1 MMNRIKFFILF
12 FILAIIGILSS
23 LILFELMLNLF
34 MPQRTLKD
42 LYLDTKQCWTKDDQ
56 APFTLKANCQ
66 MEMKSNEFTAFTTI
80 NSLGYRGSLVEL
92 PKPKDVKRII
102 ITGDSF
108 IFGWGVA
115 DTDTVSKRLEGLASK
130 EQIFGENKVEVIN
143 AGFMGG
149 LSPDGHLI
157 NLRKM
162 LERGYNPD
170 IVIMSVFVYNDTS
183 DMAKNEWVGT
193 WDYSIP
199 NKVRSRDLFVTEDN
213 QLIHRKLKS
222 FYKNPIFM
230 NSNIVA
236 ILSRNQGLIEF
247 LNKVKS
253 LTESESSY
261 NVQGDCIFDET
272 CEERTLIFS
281 KLNSVIGSAQQLIKG
296 NFGEDV
302 KLLVLIIPA
311 DFQIYQDAAHKYGG
325 ENASLG
331 IRQAYKTEFPQPQKT
346 IEKFLGQEGIEY
358 LDLLSAFRQN
368 IYPRKFF
375 IEDGHW
381 NESGHQLAAEE
392 IVKWVERTKN

>member
-1 MMNRIKFFILF
+1 MLF
-12 FILAIIGILSS
+12 FILTIAGILSS
-23 LILFELMLNLF
+23 LILLELMFNLF
-34 MPQRTLKD
+34 MPQKTFKN
-42 LYLDTKQCWTKDDQ
+42 LYTDIKQCWINDEQ
-56 APFTLKANCQ
+56 VPFTLEANCQ

-80 NSLGYRGSLVEL
+80 NSLGYRGSMVEL

-108 IFGWGVA
+108 IFGWGVE
-115 DTDTVSKRLEGLASK
+115 DTNTVSKRLEDLVSK
-130 EQIFGENKVEVIN
+130 EQIFEKNKVEVIN

-170 IVIMSVFVYNDTS
+170 IVIMSVFVYNDIS

-236 ILSRNQGLIEF
+236 ILSRNQGLIEI

-253 LTESESSY
+253 PTESESSY
-261 NVQGDCIFDET
+261 NVQDDCIFDET
-272 CEERTLIFS
+272 CEERTLVFS
-281 KLNSVIGSAQQLIKG
+281 KLNSVMESAQQLTKG
-296 NFGEDV
+296 KPGSDV
-302 KLLVLIIPA
+302 ELLVLIIPA
-311 DFQIYQDAAHKYGG
+311 DFQIYQDAVKKYGG

-331 IRQAYKTEFPQPQKT
+331 IRQAYKIEFPQPQKA
-346 IEKFLGQEGIEY
+346 IKKFLDQEGIEY

-368 IYPRKFF
+368 SYPRKFF

-381 NESGHQLAAEE
+381 NEFGHQLTAEE
-392 IVKWVERTKN
+392 IVKWIEKTKN